1 MIHNYYC
8 TFLYHLNL
16 LLLLCWLRLQLLYL
30 FSYKHVFLK
39 CSPLWS
45 FQYFW
50 LFSIPCKT
58 YWNTVFPTSLIF
70 VYTRFFITAL
80 YPYTLFFW
88 KPCFHTRKITFS
100 EKNISPSLN
109 VHFWEIIHDIISLS
123 PNSSTLKCILKS
135 TSIKN
140 HSQPSGHEQSFL
152 IFQFFQIPK

>member
-1 MIHNYYC
+1 MIHNYHC

-16 LLLLCWLRLQLLYL
+16 LLLLCWLGLQPMYFFL
-30 FSYKHVFLK
+30 YKHDFLK

-50 LFSIPCKT
+50 LFSMIRRP

-70 VYTRFFITAL
+70 VYTRFFIITL
-80 YPYTLFFW
+80 YPYTLFFS

-109 VHFWEIIHDIISLS
+109 VHFWKIIHDIISLS